1 MKANDS
7 YINQT
12 ASLREKLSQL
22 NTEVTKVNST
32 VVTPTLVSFLLNSR
46 NESVLQQ
53 CLALPSLG
61 PLAAMA
67 FLASP
72 FATSKAV

>member
-1 MKANDS
+1 MKADDS

-22 NTEVTKVNST
+22 NTEVTRVNSA
-32 VVTPTLVSFLLNSR
+32 VVTPALVSSLMGSGGESLLG
-46 NESVLQQ
+46 V
-53 CLALPSLG
+53 LPSAA
-61 PLAAMA
+61 PLAGLA

-72 FATSKAV
+72 FATLKAV

>member
-22 NTEVTKVNST
+22 DTEVAKVNST
-32 VVTPTLVSFLLNSR
+32 VVTPTLVSFLLGSR
-46 NESVLQQ
+46 EEPVLQQ
-53 CLALPSLG
+53 RRVLPSPG
-61 PLAAMA
+61 PLAAVA
-67 FLASP
+67 FLPSP

>member
-53 CLALPSLG
+53 CLVLPSPG

-67 FLASP
+67 LLASP

>member
-22 NTEVTKVNST
+22 NTEVTQVNSA
-32 VVTPTLVSFLLNSR
+32 VVTPALVSSLMGPGG
-46 NESVLQQ
+46 E
-53 CLALPSLG
+53 ALPWVLPPAA
-61 PLAAMA
+61 PLAGLA

-72 FATSKAV
+72 FVTLKAV